1 MRQLFG
7 TILLASV
14 ALSAGNNRT
23 FKVGVA
29 VYPPYVVIDTLTHE
43 LKGFDIDMAN
53 YIAQSLGA
61 QFDYKIFTFQQMLDA
76 IQSDTIDMILGCIYV
91 TSERKRIMNFSTPY
105 MRTGL
110 VIVKRTD
117 EPVEQLQDLKGYR
130 IAVKRRAA
138 GQEWAEKNK
147 NEYGFM
153 PIPYNSLVDAYNDL
167 QKGYID
173 ALIDDYHHAVYYI
186 SRYNLGELDIAGK
199 PLIIKEYQVA
209 IGVNKREKELLSD
222 INTILIGYFTSP
234 EYESSHRKWFLM
246 PSQYYERQKM
256 QVLMFITGV
265 VLLLVIM
272 VTVLIIQFHS
282 RDNLL
287 KIALGVS
294 RATSRA
300 INSKNSQ
307 YHGHGFRVA
316 VYTELIARRLGIFSY
331 KLKIAAYLHDIGKLA
346 LPDIIAENADMLS
359 LANDEAYKQHPVL
372 GYLLLREIPAL
383 NDIANWIRWHHER
396 WDGRGY
402 PDGLKQTNIPI
413 ESRIISVADAFD
425 ILTTFSHENAEVLS
439 EEDAKRELLRW
450 AGIIWDPQI
459 VTVAVD
465 VLHKVELISSEAQ
478 VYRLLDKIKLQAS
491 EDINKLK
498 IVYNIVDLLKE
509 TSDPDELLA
518 RILPI
523 IRQVYDREAMYFIIM
538 EDEEG
543 KLYVAAQAGAESPS
557 VVGMK
562 LPEGKGIT
570 RKAMTEKR
578 FVLVRDANV
587 DPLFVPP
594 KSQNIR
600 SELAIPLLIADD
612 VIGVL
617 DIESKERNAFKT
629 EDIDFLQ
636 AVATAIAVVLIVA
649 KNKKSQGTK
658 STSGKFISTAEFPKR
673 FQEALENAKRTVTPL
688 SVAVLK
694 IDEKAT
700 IDPTLL
706 PVDSF
711 VVKEK
716 YNYTIVIPRSTYE
729 EAEDI
734 LNILIQDCDRCSYGI
749 ASYPTDGDSPKKLLA
764 VAQHRLYLGGRR

>member
-1 MRQLFG
+1 M
-7 TILLASV
+7 ASV
-14 ALSAGNNRT
+14 TLSAGNNRT

-29 VYPPYVVIDTLTHE
+29 VYPPYVVIDTLTHK
-43 LKGFDIDMAN
+43 LKGFDIEMAN

-61 QFDYKIFTFQQMLDA
+61 QFDYRIFTFQQLLDA

-91 TSERKRIMNFSTPY
+91 TSDRKKIMNFSIPY

-117 EPVEQLQDLKGYR
+117 EAVEQLQDLKGYR
-130 IAVKRRAA
+130 IAVKRKAT
-138 GQEWAEKNK
+138 GQEWAEKHK
-147 NEYGFM
+147 DEYGFM
-153 PIPYNSLVDAYNDL
+153 PIPYNNPADAYKDL
-167 QKGYID
+167 QRGYID

-186 SRYNLGELDIAGK
+186 SRYNLGELDIAGN
-199 PLIIKEYQVA
+199 PLIIREYQVA
-209 IGVNKREKELLSD
+209 IGVNKKNKRDRELLSD
-222 INTILIGYFTSP
+222 INTVLSSYFISP
-234 EYESSHRKWFLM
+234 EYETSYRKWFLM
-246 PSQYYERQKM
+246 PSQYYERQKV
-256 QVLMFITGV
+256 QVLMFVTGV
-265 VLLLVIM
+265 ALLLVIM
-272 VTVLIIQFHS
+272 VTVLIIQSHS

-287 KIALGVS
+287 KIALGIS

-331 KLKIAAYLHDIGKLA
+331 KLKIAAYLHDIGKLV
-346 LPDIIAENADMLS
+346 LPDLITENTDMLS
-359 LANDEAYKQHPVL
+359 MSNDEAYKQHPVL

-402 PDGLKQTNIPI
+402 PDGLKQTDIPI
-413 ESRIISVADAFD
+413 ESRIISIANAFD

-498 IVYNIVDLLKE
+498 VVYNIVDLLKE

-518 RILPI
+518 SILPI
-523 IRQVYDREAMYFIIM
+523 VRQAYDREAMYFIVM

-543 KLYVAAQAGAESPS
+543 KLYVAAQAGAETPS
-557 VVGMK
+557 IVGMR

-578 FVLVRDANV
+578 FVLVRDANL

-594 KSQNIR
+594 RSHDIR
-600 SELAIPLLIADD
+600 SELAIPLLIADE
-612 VIGVL
+612 VVGVL

-636 AVATAIAVVLIVA
+636 AMATAIAVVLMVV

-658 STSGKFISTAEFPKR
+658 STAPGKFISTAEFPKQ
-673 FQEALENAKRTVTPL
+673 FQEALENAKRAGTPL

-694 IDEKAT
+694 TDDKTA

-716 YNYTIVIPRSTYE
+716 HNYTIVIPRSTYE

-764 VAQHRLYLGGRR
+764 VAQHRLFLGGRR